1 MQEDP
6 SRPALPAVFP
16 DLGPDAPTDMLPIA
30 GTIIPEWIW
39 NEDVGRGSYAAYVAR
54 DVHLDGSDYT
64 ARSRSLGPCD

>member
-1 MQEDP
+1 
-6 SRPALPAVFP
+6 
-16 DLGPDAPTDMLPIA
+16 MLPIA